1 MATERWGLVG
11 EDLEE
16 GGTDVG
22 DGDGGDVVEGDDDTT
37 VLLDTVDGACDTLER
52 STEDADFLANL
63 VGEVLV
69 TQEHHTVILHRGH
82 THEVLHLTVR
92 NPQDGG
98 ELRTLRT
105 PHDITEREQNL
116 TGALHPRD
124 TVVDAPDKDKVVNG
138 GHQHTLGLTLMV
150 LSLPGQWKEILHM
163 MAVEEIPNLHGAP
176 AVAMGNT
183 HGEPLFEFIGNTF
196 IKNTIGGHRANNILR
211 RGNRR
216 F

>member
-1 MATERWGLVG
+1 MGLFG
-11 EDLEE
+11 EGFEE
-16 GGTDVG
+16 GGVDVG

-52 STEDADFLANL
+52 AGNDTDLLANL
-63 VGEVLV
+63 VGKVHV
-69 TQEHHTVILHRGH
+69 TQKHHTVILHRGH
-82 THEVLHLTVR
+82 AHEILHLTVGD
-92 NPQDGG
+92 PQDGG

-105 PHDITEREQNL
+105 PHDITEREQDL

-124 TVVDAPDKDKVVNG
+124 AVVDAPDKDEVVNG
-138 GHQHTLGLTLMV
+138 GHQHTLGLALMV
-150 LSLPGQWKEILHM
+150 LALPSQWKEILHM
-163 MAVEEIPNLHGAP
+163 MAIKEIPDFQGPLAI
-176 AVAMGNT
+176 AMGNT

-196 IKNTIGGHRANNILR
+196 IKNTIGGHRANDILR